1 MEKKSPFST
10 SKIIP
15 LQLAKAFLFS
25 VKRIQWVPDNLSL
38 KDLNWI
44 HSYWISE
51 NIRKWRIKLIFY
63 FYVSMHM
70 FMFIKDYNYLNFF
83 LTRGKFV
90 FKLKKKNQEWLENC
104 FSAHIKF
111 LEGLY

>member
-1 MEKKSPFST
+1 
-10 SKIIP
+10 
-15 LQLAKAFLFS
+15 
-25 VKRIQWVPDNLSL
+25 
-38 KDLNWI
+38 
-44 HSYWISE
+44 
-51 NIRKWRIKLIFY
+51 
-63 FYVSMHM
+63 MHM

-83 LTRGKFV
+83 LTQGKFV